1 MSGAPA
7 SLGRI
12 TGAARLGGI
21 VGNPVRHSLS
31 PVIHNAWLEAGG
43 IDGAYVAFA
52 PEDAAGFRTLVAA
65 GRAGLIAGVNV
76 TAPFKEQAFALADEV
91 GPAARLTG
99 SANILVFED
108 GRVRADSA
116 DPDQIAGLFNA
127 IDREFGRLDV
137 LVNNAAII
145 ARQSRLEDLAFERM
159 QRIFAVNSLGPML
172 CAQQAAR
179 RMSQRHNG
187 RGGAII
193 NISSAAARLGS
204 PNEYVD
210 YAASKGALESFTIGF
225 SKEVAREGIRV
236 NCVRPGHI
244 YTEMHASGGEP
255 GRVDRIKDTVPMGR
269 GGQPEEV
276 ARAILWLAGAEASYV
291 TGTFVD
297 VTGGK

>member
-1 MSGAPA
+1 MTNDAQAPVILITGGSRGVGAA
-7 SLGRI
+7 TARLAAAQGYDVAISYVANEAAAQAVVADVRALGR
-12 TGAARLGGI
+12 R
-21 VGNPVRHSLS
+21 
-31 PVIHNAWLEAGG
+31 
-43 IDGAYVAFA
+43 
-52 PEDAAGFRTLVAA
+52 
-65 GRAGLIAGVNV
+65 
-76 TAPFKEQAFALADEV
+76 ALA
-91 GPAARLTG
+91 
-99 SANILVFED
+99 
-108 GRVRADSA
+108 VRADSA

-193 NISSAAARLGS
+193 NISSGAARLGS

>member
-1 MSGAPA
+1 MTNDAQAPVILITGGSRGVGAA
-7 SLGRI
+7 TARLAAAQGYDVAISYVANEAAAQAVVADVRALGR
-12 TGAARLGGI
+12 R
-21 VGNPVRHSLS
+21 
-31 PVIHNAWLEAGG
+31 
-43 IDGAYVAFA
+43 
-52 PEDAAGFRTLVAA
+52 
-65 GRAGLIAGVNV
+65 
-76 TAPFKEQAFALADEV
+76 ALA
-91 GPAARLTG
+91 
-99 SANILVFED
+99 
-108 GRVRADSA
+108 VRADSA

-127 IDREFGRLDV
+127 IDREFGHLDV